1 MVKVDWALDIL
12 IVLGPFW
19 QGQSIN
25 HTPNS
30 ACWLLERLPV
40 LVYRPVRAGGAVH
53 TRGHWMYGLSCWDG
67 ELLRDKRVTSNKVLP
82 DAKSK

>member
-1 MVKVDWALDIL
+1 MNWALDLL
-12 IVLGPFW
+12 IILGPFR
-19 QGQSIN
+19 QVQSIN

-30 ACWLLERLPV
+30 ACWLLERLTV

-53 TRGHWMYGLSCWDG
+53 THGHRMYGLSCRDG
-67 ELLRDKRVTSNKVLP
+67 ELLRDQRVTSNKVLP